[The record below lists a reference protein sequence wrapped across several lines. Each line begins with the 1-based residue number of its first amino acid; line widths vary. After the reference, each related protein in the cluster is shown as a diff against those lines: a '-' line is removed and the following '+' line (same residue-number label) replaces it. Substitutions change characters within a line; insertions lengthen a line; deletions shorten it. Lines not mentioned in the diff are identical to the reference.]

1 MSEREKSIEFLI
13 SQQVVNA
20 EFYNTVC
27 QQVPLLSKFMMD
39 KFKSFLSDTYF
50 TDLERQTM
58 LMQFFEKQTN
68 IDIIKEI
75 VDYVQGCECK
85 DDYTK
90 VVLEWSY
97 HNSEKIIKS
106 NLAKVDGAF
115 LYGKKRKN
123 SSSSTSSLS
132 NGINRIIKP
141 QSISEA
147 ILDSLSTLNIELI
160 ASDEDGGYDDGDDD
174 NGNDNDNGGDD
185 GKGGLK

>member
-27 QQVPLLSKFMMD
+27 QQTPLLSKLMMD
-39 KFKSFLSDTYF
+39 KFKTFLDDTYF

-58 LMQFFEKQTN
+58 LMQFFEKHTN

-75 VDYVQGCECK
+75 VDYVQNCECK

-97 HNSEKIIKS
+97 HNSEKIVKL

-115 LYGKKRKN
+115 LYGKRRSNLGN
-123 SSSSTSSLS
+123 S
-132 NGINRIIKP
+132 NNNIVNRIVKP
-141 QSISEA
+141 PSISETL
-147 ILDSLSTLNIELI
+147 LDSLNPLNIEYI
-160 ASDEDGGYDDGDDD
+160 DEED
-174 NGNDNDNGGDD
+174 DNGGDGGDD
-185 GKGGLK
+185 GPEPNNSR